1 VPRTESHSGDH
12 CRAESQHG
20 RVTPTPGES
29 SRRRRPRGSVRSR
42 SGGVRREVSFRGGS
56 RTGRVHGAGGGGGGG
71 GARPGEGASHG
82 GSESA
87 CRTHCTAAAPPESP
101 LAGSRVHRRAGR
113 RSVLAEDGLIARDS
127 PCIVSHRAGA
137 TFLSASGCR
146 ASGSVEP
153 PTAICTAVSVDDD
166 AHW

>member
-1 VPRTESHSGDH
+1 MPRTESHSGDH

-42 SGGVRREVSFRGGS
+42 SGGVRREVSFRRGGPNASRACKAGGS
-56 RTGRVHGAGGGGGGG
+56 RPR
-71 GARPGEGASHG
+71 EGASHG